1 LRSQVIALSAICQA
15 ALLVHRIANGLS
27 TNAGDEA
34 PLTSSIF
41 ATDPRN
47 VDEVYGGTARLQTG
61 VATAMEFLRNPSVE
75 LLPVLKYVMSLL
87 DLESRLRKRTDLTQE
102 LRSGINELRI
112 TFHAGSADL
121 FEPLSSLYQ
130 KTISQLDR
138 RIHVVGSAELLQ
150 QNAIAAKIRTL
161 LLAGVRGAWLWQQSG
176 GRRWHLVLRRSTI
189 RSALAELA
197 QPTMIH

>member
-1 LRSQVIALSAICQA
+1 MDAVKRLR
-15 ALLVHRIANGLS
+15 
-27 TNAGDEA
+27 
-34 PLTSSIF
+34 
-41 ATDPRN
+41 
-47 VDEVYGGTARLQTG
+47 TG
-61 VATAMEFLRNPSVE
+61 VATAMELLRKPSAE

-102 LRSGINELRI
+102 LRRGIDESQ
-112 TFHAGSADL
+112 TSFHAGSTDL

-138 RIHVVGSAELLQ
+138 RIHVVGSPELLQ
-150 QNAIAAKIRTL
+150 QNAIAAKIRTF
-161 LLAGVRGAWLWQQSG
+161 LLAGIRGAWLWQQSG